1 MSSIRYNHILLLPSL
16 ACRYPLKKALRLAQ
30 DEKGMKI
37 IGYIRVSTDQQAE
50 SGLGL
55 EAQRKAIEAYAKN
68 LGHPITEFYS
78 DEGICGALSL
88 DKRPGILNAISTLDK
103 GDIIVVAKRDRLGR
117 DPLVVAMIES
127 AIARKGARIASAA
140 GEGTD
145 NDDPSSIL
153 MRRMIDAFAEYE
165 RLIIKARTKAALRV
179 KKEKG
184 QRVGHI
190 PYGHK
195 LAQDGIHLEN
205 HEQEQYILKQMNI
218 LRKKGYSIRETAIMM
233 NKKQLFNRG
242 QSQWNHASIFR
253 VIKGADNTFIM

>member
-1 MSSIRYNHILLLPSL
+1 
-16 ACRYPLKKALRLAQ
+16 
-30 DEKGMKI
+30 MKI

-55 EAQRKAIEAYAKN
+55 EAQRKAIEAYSKK
-68 LGHPITEFYS
+68 LGQPITEFYS

-88 DKRPGILNAISTLDK
+88 DKRPGILNAISALGKD
-103 GDIIVVAKRDRLGR
+103 DIIVVAKRDRLGR

-145 NDDPSSIL
+145 NDDPASIL

-165 RLIIKARTKAALRV
+165 LLIIKARTKAALRV

-190 PYGHK
+190 PFGYQ

-205 HEQEQYILKQMNI
+205 HEQEQHILKQINK
-218 LRKKGYSIRETAIMM
+218 LRKKGYSIRQTAFKL
-233 NKKQLFNRG
+233 NEKQLLNRG
-242 QSQWNHASIFR
+242 KSQWNHASIFR
-253 VIKGADNTFIM
+253 VIKGADNNFIM